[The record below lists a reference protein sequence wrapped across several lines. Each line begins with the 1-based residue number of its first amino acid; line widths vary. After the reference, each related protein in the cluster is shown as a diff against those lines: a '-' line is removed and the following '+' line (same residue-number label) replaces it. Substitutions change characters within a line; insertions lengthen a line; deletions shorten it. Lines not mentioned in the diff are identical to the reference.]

1 MNEDRPAA
9 KGERRDPQK
18 PDPDKPDPVTEQVG
32 SHSLGAAGGALGGA
46 AAGAISGIA
55 AGPVGSLVGAVAG
68 AVLGGAAGASTG
80 GVSDFDVAPHDE
92 WWRAHYADRPYVAP
106 GTVYD
111 DYAPAYRFGTLAY
124 ARTDR
129 AREWDEVQDELAAE
143 WEAERGESHLSWDQ
157 ARDAVRDAWNRM
169 LHPDDYAG

>member
-9 KGERRDPQK
+9 KGERRDPQ
-18 PDPDKPDPVTEQVG
+18 KPDPVTEQVG

-80 GVSDFDVAPHDE
+80 GVSDFDVAPHDA
-92 WWRAHYADRPYVAP
+92 WWRAHYAERPYLPQGVA
-106 GTVYD
+106 YD
-111 DYAPAYRFGTLAY
+111 DYASAYRFGTLAY
-124 ARTDR
+124 ARTDHP
-129 AREWDEVQDELAAE
+129 REWDEVEPELAEE
-143 WEAERGESHLSWDQ
+143 WEAVRGDSRLSWDD
-157 ARDAVRDAWNRM
+157 AREAVRDAWNRM
-169 LHPDDYAG
+169 LYPDQYPG